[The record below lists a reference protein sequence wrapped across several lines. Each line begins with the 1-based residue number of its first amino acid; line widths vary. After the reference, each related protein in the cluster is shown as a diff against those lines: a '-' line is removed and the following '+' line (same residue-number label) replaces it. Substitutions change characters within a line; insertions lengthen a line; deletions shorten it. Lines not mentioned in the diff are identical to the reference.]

1 MQSLF
6 SLDSPIMRCLSRLS
20 DLVALNLLF
29 LLTSLPI
36 VTIGPSLAALYTVL
50 FRLGTPKEQGLLRS
64 YFRAFA
70 DNFWQGLVLWVL
82 MLACAGITLWDVF
95 ALLRPESPLRHLAIA
110 AGALLALMVLMGCYV
125 FPLISQFRA
134 GNLTTLKN
142 ALALSIG
149 YLPRSLAMGVLHLL
163 PLGLLLFAP
172 YVFLQIGFLWIFF
185 YFAGAAYLSRLLLR
199 KVFQPYLP
207 QPDSDFSE

>member
-6 SLDSPIMRCLSRLS
+6 SLDSPIMRCMSRVA
-20 DLVALNLLF
+20 DLVILNLLL

-36 VTIGPSLAALYTVL
+36 LTIGPSLAAMYTVL

-70 DNFWQGLVLWVL
+70 ENFWQSLVLWLLVVV
-82 MLACAGITLWDVF
+82 CIGITGVDIWVLYR
-95 ALLRPESPLRHLAIA
+95 LSSPLRYLYLA
-110 AGALLALMVLMGCYV
+110 AGALMVVFLLAGSYV

-134 GNLTTLKN
+134 GNLATLKN
-142 ALALSIG
+142 ALVLSIG
-149 YLPRSLAMGVLHLL
+149 YLPRSLAIVALHLL
-163 PLGLLLFAP
+163 PLGMLLLAP
-172 YVFLQIGFLWIFF
+172 YLFLQIGFLWIFF
-185 YFAGAAYLSRLLLR
+185 YFAGAGYLTRLLLK

-207 QPDSDFSE
+207 EESEPSQ